1 MKRKVSVLF
10 LTAAIISSM
19 AACNSNSTVSN
30 TADTVQTES
39 AQADNNSSDT
49 SNAAFVFKTD
59 EEIKAEN
66 THNDNMYGLVY
77 DGAITENV
85 EGQVNIHPISY
96 ERNGIKIAA
105 NVYTP
110 AGYDENNT
118 YPAVCV
124 AHPNGGVKEQV
135 AGLFAQRLAENGYIA
150 IAADAAYQGGSEGT
164 PRFKDDPASRVED
177 IHTMADVIAQ
187 YPGVDAERIGA
198 LGICGGG
205 GYTIK
210 AVQSD
215 KRFKA
220 AATLS
225 MFNSGVVRKNGFQN
239 SQVDTI
245 QERLQAASE
254 ARAQEKSGGEIQ
266 YTDNVLDTM
275 TEEEANAMP
284 DGLYKD
290 GYFYYGKT
298 HAHPNSTFSY
308 TVSSLMELVNFD
320 AAYNAELIN
329 VPLLMMAGSEAD
341 TLDMTQEVFNAA
353 TGTEDKELFLI
364 EGARHIETYWV
375 PEYVEQEVNKL
386 VEFYGSR
393 L

>member
-1 MKRKVSVLF
+1 MKRKVAVLF
-10 LTAAIISSM
+10 LTSIMIFSM
-19 AACNSNSTVSN
+19 VGCSGTTASN
-30 TADTVQTES
+30 TSSEQTTAS
-39 AQADNNSSDT
+39 QDSSST
-49 SNAAFVFKTD
+49 ENTKVTFTLKTD
-59 EEIKAEN
+59 DEIKAEN
-66 THNDNMYGLVY
+66 NFNDNKFGLVY
-77 DGAITENV
+77 DGAITDNV
-85 EGQVNIHPISY
+85 DGQVNIHPISY
-96 ERNGIKIAA
+96 ELNGIKIAA

-110 AGYDENNT
+110 ANYNENEK
-118 YPAVCV
+118 YPAVCI

-135 AGLFAQRLAENGYIA
+135 AGLFAQRLAEKGYIT
-150 IAADAAYQGGSEGT
+150 ITADAAYQGGSEGT
-164 PRFKDDPASRVED
+164 PRLKDDPASRVED
-177 IHTMADVIAQ
+177 IHGMADIIAQ
-187 YPGVDAERIGA
+187 YPGVDSSRIGA

-210 AVQSD
+210 AVETD

-220 AATLS
+220 VATLS
-225 MFNSGVVRKNGFQN
+225 MFNTGVVRKNGFQN

-245 QERLQAASE
+245 QDRLKEASD
-254 ARAQEKSGGEIQ
+254 ARALEMSGGKIK
-266 YTDNVLDTM
+266 YTPNVLETM
-275 TEEEANAMP
+275 TEEEANALP

-308 TVSSLMELVNFD
+308 TVSSLLDLVNFD

-341 TLDMTQEVFNAA
+341 TLDMTQRVFDAV
-353 TGTEDKELFLI
+353 TGTKDKELFLI
-364 EGARHIETYWV
+364 NGARHIETYWV
-375 PEYVEQEVNKL
+375 PEYVDQEVNKL

>member
-1 MKRKVSVLF
+1 MKRKVTVLF
-10 LTAAIISSM
+10 LTAAMIASI
-19 AACNSNSTVSN
+19 AGCNSSTTVN
-30 TADTVQTES
+30 TTDTAQTTEVAQDSTATENLGS
-39 AQADNNSSDT
+39 AFT
-49 SNAAFVFKTD
+49 FKTD

-66 THNDNMYGLVY
+66 NFNDNMFGLVY
-77 DGAITENV
+77 EGAITENV
-85 EGQVNIHPISY
+85 EGEVNIHPISY

-110 AGYDENNT
+110 AGYNENNT

-150 IAADAAYQGGSEGT
+150 ITADAAYQGGSEGT
-164 PRFKDDPASRVED
+164 PRLKDDPASRVED
-177 IHTMADVIAQ
+177 IHAMADVIAQ

-210 AVQSD
+210 ATQTD

-220 AATLS
+220 VATLS

-254 ARAQEKSGGEIQ
+254 ARTQEKLGGEIP
-266 YTDNVLDTM
+266 YTANVLDTM

-308 TVSSLMELVNFD
+308 TVSSLMELADFD

-329 VPLLMMAGSEAD
+329 VPLLMMAGSKAD

>member
-1 MKRKVSVLF
+1 MKRKVTVLF
-10 LTAAIISSM
+10 LTAAMIASM
-19 AACNSNSTVSN
+19 AGCNSSTTVN
-30 TADTVQTES
+30 TTDTAQTTEVAQGSTATENLGS
-39 AQADNNSSDT
+39 AFT
-49 SNAAFVFKTD
+49 FKTD

-66 THNDNMYGLVY
+66 NFNDNMFGLVY
-77 DGAITENV
+77 EGAITENV
-85 EGQVNIHPISY
+85 EGEVNIHPISY

-110 AGYDENNT
+110 AGYNENNT

-150 IAADAAYQGGSEGT
+150 ITADAAYQGGSEGT
-164 PRFKDDPASRVED
+164 PRLKDDPASRVED
-177 IHTMADVIAQ
+177 IHAMADVIAQ

-210 AVQSD
+210 ATQTD

-220 AATLS
+220 VATLS

-254 ARAQEKSGGEIQ
+254 ARTQEKLGGEIP
-266 YTDNVLDTM
+266 YTANMLDTM

-308 TVSSLMELVNFD
+308 TVSSLMELADFD

-329 VPLLMMAGSEAD
+329 VPLLMMAGSKAD

>member
-1 MKRKVSVLF
+1 MKRKVTVLF
-10 LTAAIISSM
+10 LTAAMIASM
-19 AACNSNSTVSN
+19 AGCNSSTTVN
-30 TADTVQTES
+30 TTDTAQTTEVAQDSTATENLGS
-39 AQADNNSSDT
+39 AFT
-49 SNAAFVFKTD
+49 FKTD

-66 THNDNMYGLVY
+66 NFNDNMFGLVY
-77 DGAITENV
+77 EGAITENV
-85 EGQVNIHPISY
+85 EGEVNIHPISY

-110 AGYDENNT
+110 AGYNENNT

-150 IAADAAYQGGSEGT
+150 ITADAAYQGGSEGT
-164 PRFKDDPASRVED
+164 PRLKDDPASRVED
-177 IHTMADVIAQ
+177 IHAMADVIAQ

-210 AVQSD
+210 ATQTD

-220 AATLS
+220 VATLS

-254 ARAQEKSGGEIQ
+254 ARTQEKLGGEIP
-266 YTDNVLDTM
+266 YTANMLDTM

-308 TVSSLMELVNFD
+308 TVSSLMELADFD

-329 VPLLMMAGSEAD
+329 VPLLMMAGSKAD